1 MPRLNKKKKIL
12 ISIATVVLAALII
25 AGYIVAYKYKTI
37 IHKALPAAVADA
49 TDSLYRVSV
58 KNVSINILNRSVTLR
73 GVHLWADS
81 SAVAQ
86 HRKDSTAKSIYLDI
100 KVPRLTVSGI
110 MWDRLTGGEGYSC
123 DVFSIIKPEI
133 VIYKTDSILTIYDT
147 TAPAAIEREFSAG
160 TIKLTK
166 GNIIYAFCNLSDTN
180 ALKFKGCN
188 IVLHDWELSNES
200 LDDKGRIL
208 LAEHLEAHIN
218 KFSYAPHKSN
228 YIVSANTI
236 SYNTDNNNLTARD
249 LQLLPEYTDEEMF
262 RRMSSQKEIYRLQ
275 FPTVELAGIDRSK
288 LLHEGQLFASAIY
301 LNHTKLEI
309 LMNRMLPPNQKSK
322 LGNYPNQLLYKLK
335 LPVYI
340 PKLKINNGSLTY
352 SEIVEKTG
360 KKGTINFTDVTGSIS
375 HITNIP
381 EYVTTAKHATVTLTG
396 KFNKYTDIKA
406 TFHFLLNDPAGS
418 FTVSANMGALQA
430 RQINEQTK
438 AFSMIEIKSLNVKH
452 MNLQLSGNE
461 SHAKGEFMLL
471 YNNLGIRILKK
482 PEKEED
488 GKRKKG
494 LLTFIANN
502 MVLYSNNPMPGE
514 QVRKVQTNVKRDE
527 MKSFFNL
534 VWKSILQ
541 GVQETTIRDMEV
553 IDWVR
558 NNEKDVEDKN
568 TQIREFFTKDREGRK
583 ERRQQRKEREQSQ

>member
-1 MPRLNKKKKIL
+1 MPQLNKKKKIL
-12 ISIATVVLAALII
+12 ISIAAVVLVALII
-25 AGYIVAYKYKTI
+25 TGYIVAYRYKAI
-37 IHKALPAAVADA
+37 IHKALPVAVADA
-49 TDSLYRVSV
+49 TDSLYRISV
-58 KNVSINILNRSVTLR
+58 KNVSINIINRSVTLK

-81 SAVAQ
+81 NAVAQ
-86 HRKDSTAKSIYLDI
+86 QRKDSTAKSIYLDI
-100 KVPRLTVSGI
+100 RVPRLTVSGI

-123 DVFSIIKPEI
+123 DIFSIIKPEI
-133 VIYKTDSILTIYDT
+133 TIYKTDSLLTIYDT
-147 TAPAAIEREFSAG
+147 VAPAAVKREFSAS

-166 GNIIYAFCNLSDTN
+166 GNINYAFCNLSDTN
-180 ALKFKGCN
+180 ALKFSGCN

-200 LDDKGRIL
+200 MGDKDRIL
-208 LAEHLEAHIN
+208 LAEHLEADIN
-218 KFSYAPHKSN
+218 KFSYNPRKSN
-228 YIVSANTI
+228 YVVRANNI

-249 LQLLPEYTDEEMF
+249 LHLLPEYTDEEMF
-262 RRMSSQKEIYRLQ
+262 SRMSSQKEIYKLE
-275 FPTVELAGIDRSK
+275 FPTVELTGIDRSK
-288 LLHEGQLFASAIY
+288 LLHEGKLFASAIH

-309 LMNRMLPPNQKSK
+309 LMNRKLPPNQKSK
-322 LGNYPNQLLYKLK
+322 VGNYPNQLLYKLK
-335 LPVYI
+335 LPIHI

-360 KKGTINFTDVTGSIS
+360 KKGNIYFTDVTGSIS

-381 EYVTTAKHATVTLTG
+381 EYAARAKNATVILAG
-396 KFNKYTDIKA
+396 KFNKYTDISA
-406 TFHFLLNDPAGS
+406 TFHFLLNDPAGR
-418 FTVSANMGALQA
+418 FTVSANMGSLQG

-452 MNLQLSGNE
+452 MNLQLSGDEHN
-461 SHAKGEFMLL
+461 AKGQFTLL

-482 PEKEED
+482 PENADD

-514 QVRKVQTNVKRDE
+514 TIRKVETDVKRDE

-558 NNEKDVEDKN
+558 NNEKEVTDKN